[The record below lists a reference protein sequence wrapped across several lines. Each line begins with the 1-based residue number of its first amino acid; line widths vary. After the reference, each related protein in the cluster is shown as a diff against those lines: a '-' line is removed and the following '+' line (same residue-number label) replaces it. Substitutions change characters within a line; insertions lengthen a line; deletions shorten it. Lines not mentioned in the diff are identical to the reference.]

1 MDHLPRR
8 FSPGFSF
15 WPIVFLWLVLL
26 LPACRDSQGQQQGR
40 SSRPVPVLVEKV
52 VRKTMPVD
60 IKATGS
66 IEAYSVV
73 SVQAQ
78 VGGQLQKVGFN
89 EGDMVR
95 KDQVLFVLDRRPFD
109 AAMRELVARRDRNQV
124 LIDNAK
130 RELARYDSLLEKDY
144 VSKEDYDRAKAN
156 VDALEASLRADRSA
170 VDAASINLQYATIRS
185 PIEGRTGSLLVQPGN
200 VVKPND
206 KALVVIRQVKPIFAR
221 FSVPEQYV
229 ASIRQRMREGKPS
242 VTAHVRDGS
251 PEPEHGELTML
262 ENTVDSAT
270 GTIELKALFANELE
284 RLWPGQ
290 YVDVVLQ
297 LRVQQD
303 AIVVPASAIQQ
314 SREGEFVYVVSAE
327 GVASVRKV
335 VVNRSVGQESVIESG
350 LSPDEVVVT
359 DGQLQL
365 TSGSKVE
372 IKTGSPTRA
381 VVPSGSASAAP
392 VGSSSP

>member
-1 MDHLPRR
+1 
-8 FSPGFSF
+8 
-15 WPIVFLWLVLL
+15 
-26 LPACRDSQGQQQGR
+26 
-40 SSRPVPVLVEKV
+40 
-52 VRKTMPVD
+52 
-60 IKATGS
+60 
-66 IEAYSVV
+66 
-73 SVQAQ
+73 
-78 VGGQLQKVGFN
+78 
-89 EGDMVR
+89 
-95 KDQVLFVLDRRPFD
+95 
-109 AAMRELVARRDRNQV
+109 
-124 LIDNAK
+124 
-130 RELARYDSLLEKDY
+130 
-144 VSKEDYDRAKAN
+144 
-156 VDALEASLRADRSA
+156 
-170 VDAASINLQYATIRS
+170 
-185 PIEGRTGSLLVQPGN
+185 
-200 VVKPND
+200 
-206 KALVVIRQVKPIFAR
+206 
-221 FSVPEQYV
+221 
-229 ASIRQRMREGKPS
+229 
-242 VTAHVRDGS
+242 
-251 PEPEHGELTML
+251 ML